1 MSDINRIPP
10 PVSRPAPSAQKSSPS
25 SSGAPKFSVPQR
37 QEGADASQGLDAALD
52 LFVFQPIGQS
62 GDSSQDSGGGSGGGS
77 RKEPEN
83 KDETAD
89 DAPPQAVPG
98 SAPVPVNTQRL
109 PLERMQKAS
118 ASEASAFVSSIGDA
132 LPDGAE
138 SGIFE
143 VALPDGSSMGV
154 AVNSR
159 PDVVSYLIN
168 PLTPQ
173 LASDLRQQRME
184 LEGRLARRISRN
196 VRIAVL

>member
-10 PVSRPAPSAQKSSPS
+10 PVSRPAPAAQNS
-25 SSGAPKFSVPQR
+25 SSSSAPKFTVPPR
-37 QEGADASQGLDAALD
+37 QDASDPASQGLDGALD

-62 GDSSQDSGGGSGGGS
+62 GDSSQDSGGGTGGGS

-83 KDETAD
+83 KDEAAD
-89 DAPPQAVPG
+89 DAPPEAAPG
-98 SAPVPVNTQRL
+98 AGPVPVNMQRI
-109 PLERMQKAS
+109 PLERAQKVS
-118 ASEASAFVSSIGDA
+118 TSEAAAFVSSLSDA

-143 VALPDGSSMGV
+143 VAMPDGSSMGV
-154 AVNSR
+154 AVNSQ
-159 PDVVSYLIN
+159 PDLVSYLIN

>member
-1 MSDINRIPP
+1 MSDIQRIPP
-10 PVSRPAPSAQKSSPS
+10 PVSRPTQTAQKAS
-25 SSGAPKFSVPQR
+25 SSSSAPKFTVPPR
-37 QEGADASQGLDAALD
+37 QDANAASQGVDGALD
-52 LFVFQPIGQS
+52 LFVFQPAGLS
-62 GDSSQDSGGGSGGGS
+62 GDTSQDSGGGSGGGS
-77 RKEPEN
+77 RKEPET
-83 KDETAD
+83 KDEAAD
-89 DAPPQAVPG
+89 NAQPEAAPGAG
-98 SAPVPVNTQRL
+98 AVPVNMQRI
-109 PLERMQKAS
+109 PLERVQKAS
-118 ASEASAFVSSIGDA
+118 MAEASAFVSSLGDA

-154 AVNSR
+154 AVNSQ
-159 PDVVSYLIN
+159 PALVSYLLN

>member
-1 MSDINRIPP
+1 MSDIHRIPP
-10 PVSRPAPSAQKSSPS
+10 AVSRPAQSAQKSSPS
-25 SSGAPKFSVPQR
+25 SSAPKFTVPPR
-37 QEGADASQGLDAALD
+37 QDTADASQGLDGALD

-83 KDETAD
+83 KDEAAD
-89 DAPPQAVPG
+89 DAPPEAAPG
-98 SAPVPVNTQRL
+98 AGPMPVNMQRI
-109 PLERMQKAS
+109 PLERMQKATT
-118 ASEASAFVSSIGDA
+118 AEASAFVSSLGDA

-154 AVNSR
+154 AVNSQ
-159 PDVVSYLIN
+159 PELVSYLIN

>member
-1 MSDINRIPP
+1 MSDISRIPP
-10 PVSRPAPSAQKSSPS
+10 PVSRPAQTAQKSSPS
-25 SSGAPKFSVPQR
+25 SSSAPKFTVPPR
-37 QEGADASQGLDAALD
+37 QDTADASQGLDGALD

-62 GDSSQDSGGGSGGGS
+62 GDSSQNSGGGSGGGS

-83 KDETAD
+83 KDEAAD
-89 DAPPQAVPG
+89 DAPPEAAPG
-98 SAPVPVNTQRL
+98 TGPVPVNMQRI
-109 PLERMQKAS
+109 PLERAQKVSTA
-118 ASEASAFVSSIGDA
+118 EASAFVASLSEA

-143 VALPDGSSMGV
+143 VAMPDGSSMGV
-154 AVNSR
+154 AVNSQ
-159 PDVVSYLIN
+159 PELVSYLIN

>member
-10 PVSRPAPSAQKSSPS
+10 PVSLPAQTTQKSSS
-25 SSGAPKFSVPQR
+25 SSAPKFTVPPR
-37 QEGADASQGLDAALD
+37 QDAADASQGLDGALD

-77 RKEPEN
+77 RKEPES
-83 KDETAD
+83 KDEAAD
-89 DAPPQAVPG
+89 DAPQQAVPG
-98 SAPVPVNTQRL
+98 SGPVPVNMLRM

-118 ASEASAFVSSIGDA
+118 ASEASAFVSSISDA

-143 VALPDGSSMGV
+143 VTMPDGSSMGV
-154 AVNSR
+154 AVNSQ
-159 PDVVSYLIN
+159 PALVSYLIN

>member
-1 MSDINRIPP
+1 MSDIHRIPP
-10 PVSRPAPSAQKSSPS
+10 AVSRPAQSAQKASS
-25 SSGAPKFSVPQR
+25 SSGAPKFTVPPR
-37 QEGADASQGLDAALD
+37 QDANAASQGLDGALE
-52 LFVFQPIGQS
+52 LFVFQPAGLS
-62 GDSSQDSGGGSGGGS
+62 GDTRQDSGGGSGGGS

-83 KDETAD
+83 TDETAED
-89 DAPPQAVPG
+89 VPPEAPPGAG
-98 SAPVPVNTQRL
+98 PVPVNMQRI
-109 PLERMQKAS
+109 PLERAQKVS
-118 ASEASAFVSSIGDA
+118 TSEASAFVASLGEA

-154 AVNSR
+154 AVNSQ
-159 PDVVSYLIN
+159 PALVSYLLN